1 MRLALESL
9 QYSNNGSSDRAFRTA
24 DVETTPS
31 SMTKFYEHYMALIA
45 SEKPF
50 IASIAEKMLYWLV
63 FAIEPLRASDIIC
76 AISLGLT
83 EADERVLQPID
94 GAKLAQ
100 CCQGLIDFD
109 QEADTLRLVH
119 RSAREF
125 LCQKLDSSIAH
136 TYMGKVCLLVITTW
150 EQQADQSALSLTH
163 NMAATGEEGLFA
175 YARRNYL
182 RHVFQAVST
191 DQRIGPFIDTDDVG
205 FLGPMGRSHKKHKH

>member
-9 QYSNNGSSDRAFRTA
+9 QHSKNDSSDGIFRTA
-24 DVETTPS
+24 DAETTPS
-31 SMTKFYEHYMALIA
+31 SLTKFYEQYIGLIA

-63 FAIEPLRASDIIC
+63 FAIEPLRASDVIC
-76 AISLGLT
+76 AISLGLA
-83 EADERVLQPID
+83 EAEERVLQPID

-100 CCQGLIDFD
+100 CCQGLIDFH
-109 QEADTLRLVH
+109 QEADTLQFVH
-119 RSAREF
+119 QSAREF

-136 TYMGKVCLLVITTW
+136 TYLGKVCLLALTTL
-150 EQQADQSALSLTH
+150 EQQADQSALRLTEK
-163 NMAATGEEGLFA
+163 MAATGEEGLFA

-205 FLGPMGRSHKKHKH
+205 FLGPMGGSCKIYKR